1 MDRCVCLKP
10 GEILYVFFKGR
21 ARVRSYMIVQTLGTM
36 EGRLILG
43 KPRYLSVQEVR
54 DLTRRG
60 SGSLLE
66 GFKAKLGLG

>member
-1 MDRCVCLKP
+1 MDRCVELKS
-10 GEILYVFFKGR
+10 GEVLHVLFKGR
-21 ARVRSYMIVQTLGTM
+21 ARVHWYVTVQTLGTM
-36 EGRLILG
+36 EGRLMLG
-43 KPRYLSVQEVR
+43 KPRHLSAQDVR